1 MNVLPVDLIRSGME
15 LGYVIRPSLI
25 DRVVDVYLPMSKSGF
40 HPFISDEV
48 FKQVYTGVSREF
60 EDHVVV
66 ETVSNRSLQYGEY
79 LKFYPVPRKSITEGL
94 FVQDVHEVS

>member
-66 ETVSNRSLQYGEY
+66 ETVSNRSLQYREY
-79 LKFYPVPRKSITEGL
+79 LKFYPAPRKSITEGL
-94 FVQDVHEVS
+94 FVQGVHEVS